1 MQFVEVANVRYPK
14 VTVKW
19 RDIVGDPVVVT
30 AQDSTELTCPLLVT
44 EGYLFDVFEEDGA
57 RYIRTFATW
66 EIGDGF
72 GDRNCF
78 PLSVLTL
85 SSKRDV
91 ELAIMF
97 MSK

>member
-78 PLSVLTL
+78 PLSVLTPG
-85 SSKRDV
+85 SKRDV

-97 MSK
+97 MSR

>member
-30 AQDSTELTCPLLVT
+30 AQESTELICPLLVT

>member
-1 MQFVEVANVRYPK
+1 MQFVEVGDIRYPR
-14 VTVKW
+14 VVIEW

-44 EGYLFDVFEEDGA
+44 EGYLFDVFEEDGT
-57 RYIRTFATW
+57 RYIRTFATY

-78 PLSVLTL
+78 PLSVLTAD
-85 SSKRDV
+85 SKRDV

-97 MSK
+97 MSS